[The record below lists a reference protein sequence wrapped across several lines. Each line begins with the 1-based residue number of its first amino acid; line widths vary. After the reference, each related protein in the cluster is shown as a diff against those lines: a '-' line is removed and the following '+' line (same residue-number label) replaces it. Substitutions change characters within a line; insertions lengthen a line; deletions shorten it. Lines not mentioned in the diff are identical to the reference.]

1 MEKELAD
8 FVTEDFAKPRMLDLF
23 SGTGSVT
30 QVFEEKGYE
39 VIS

>member
-1 MEKELAD
+1 MEKKP
-8 FVTEDFAKPRMLDLF
+8 TEIATENLGKQKMLDLF

-39 VIS
+39 VTS